1 MALNDTPIGA
11 YIRPGDKYAA
21 LALSVKTDDS
31 VASQP
36 LGDLELIA
44 GASFPLDDFWR
55 KQLGARAADDLAA
68 CDTFLVARLASERPG
83 VLDGESQ
90 RLQAL
95 INNAYL
101 GLLMTGPWAP
111 AHRPL
116 VLTGAREADEIVM
129 RQHQGLDGPV
139 PGIVTAYPAI
149 AIRHFAEA
157 ARLAKCLSDIPTAGI
172 KGGHWRLWRT
182 LDIFRQAVAIPD
194 LVERVHQYCRCID
207 GLILPAVGKTAAQ
220 FKSKTELFIGP
231 KHHALMEGL
240 YEIRSADEH
249 LNETKYLEVFDR
261 DVRLD
266 VLKKEMIVSYMVR
279 RVLFHLIGTPHLWEH
294 FGNGAA
300 QDAFWKLDPADR
312 QKLWGDTIDPLKPVA
327 NLDPAHISD
336 AQLGAP

>member
-31 VASQP
+31 VVSQA
-36 LGDLELIA
+36 LGGLQLIA

-55 KQLGARAADDLAA
+55 KQLGSRASEDLES
-68 CDTFLVARLASERPG
+68 CDSFLIARLASERPG

-90 RLQAL
+90 TLQL
-95 INNAYL
+95 SVHNAYL

-116 VLTGAREADEIVM
+116 VLTGAREADEIVL
-129 RQHQGLDGPV
+129 RQHQALDGPV
-139 PGIVTAYPAI
+139 PGIITAYPAI

-157 ARLAKCLSDIPTAGI
+157 ARLAKCLSDIPAAGI

-182 LDIFRQAVAIPD
+182 LDIFRNAVAIRD

-207 GLILPAVGKTAAQ
+207 GLILPGVGKTAAQ
-220 FKSKTELFIGP
+220 FKSRTELFIGP
-231 KHHALMEGL
+231 KHHPLMETL

-266 VLKKEMIVSYMVR
+266 VLQKEMIVSYMVR

-294 FGNGAA
+294 FGNAVA
-300 QDAFWKLDPADR
+300 LEAFWKLEPADR
-312 QKLWGDTIDPLKPVA
+312 QKIWGDPIDPLAPVA
-327 NLDPAHISD
+327 KFDPAEISD
-336 AQLGAP
+336 GQLGAQ